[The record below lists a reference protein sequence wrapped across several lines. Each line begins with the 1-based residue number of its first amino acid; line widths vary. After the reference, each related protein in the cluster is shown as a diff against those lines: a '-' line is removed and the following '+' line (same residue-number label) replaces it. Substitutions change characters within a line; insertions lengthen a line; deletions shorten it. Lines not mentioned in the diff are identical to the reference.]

1 MIEAYKNQNASVER
15 GFRFLKDPQ
24 FFVSSFFLKKPAR
37 IMALLMIMTLSL
49 LVYSVAQKHLR
60 EQLSEKNETLPN
72 QIDKPIKNPTLRWIF
87 QLMEGVDVIYIRVK
101 NVIQKKIM
109 GMTELRQKII
119 LFLFE
124 PVRKIYE
131 NAEIG

>member
-1 MIEAYKNQNASVER
+1 MFDRKRSPNHPSTIIGTNATENELEVSAVIEAYKNQNASVER

-60 EQLSEKNETLPN
+60 EQLVEKNETLPN
-72 QIDKPIKNPTLRWIF
+72 QINKPIKIEVTH
-87 QLMEGVDVIYIRVK
+87 
-101 NVIQKKIM
+101 
-109 GMTELRQKII
+109 
-119 LFLFE
+119 
-124 PVRKIYE
+124 
-131 NAEIG
+131 

>member
-1 MIEAYKNQNASVER
+1 
-15 GFRFLKDPQ
+15 
-24 FFVSSFFLKKPAR
+24 
-37 IMALLMIMTLSL
+37 MALLMIMTLSL